1 MKRYKRSMEI
11 IRTIEAYRNS
21 LGWRRAKRQLGL
33 VATTGNLHDGHVALI
48 KACRDHADISVVSI
62 YKNPLLATNEDP
74 LRDPP
79 RRFDQDIGRIDNL
92 ADCVFAPADS
102 EMFPFGIANCAR
114 VHLPDLANERTGTV
128 EAIATVMLKLLL
140 IIRPDVLFIGEK
152 DYQQLVLTQRMI
164 EELALDI
171 RVERTPVVRDIDGV
185 AYDKGLP
192 RLTAEQRKIAPLVY
206 QTLNDLAHAIS
217 NGARHYGKLEQTA
230 RVALRGGGFDTE
242 QITVLDSQTLQTPS
256 EETQSLRILAEVQV
270 GKIRLVDNIGVDL
283 E

>member
-1 MKRYKRSMEI
+1 MEI

-21 LGWRRAKRQLGL
+21 LGWRRATRQLGL

-114 VHLPDLANERTGTV
+114 VYLPDLANARTGTV

-185 AYDKGLP
+185 AYDKG
-192 RLTAEQRKIAPLVY
+192 
-206 QTLNDLAHAIS
+206 
-217 NGARHYGKLEQTA
+217 
-230 RVALRGGGFDTE
+230 
-242 QITVLDSQTLQTPS
+242 
-256 EETQSLRILAEVQV
+256 
-270 GKIRLVDNIGVDL
+270 
-283 E
+283 